1 MVRLF
6 SAYSHKEKV
15 CTQDQSKSC
24 EEAKLF
30 FVCSSQSLKIL
41 DILNKNRITH
51 YMFEFNR
58 FEDMDSN
65 GENNRDGV
73 YKEDKF
79 LDSHLKMNFHF
90 FLEE

>member
-1 MVRLF
+1 
-6 SAYSHKEKV
+6 
-15 CTQDQSKSC
+15 
-24 EEAKLF
+24 
-30 FVCSSQSLKIL
+30 
-41 DILNKNRITH
+41 
-51 YMFEFNR
+51 MFEFNR